1 MRRECHEQMSAI
13 FWQLHIG
20 CVLHFP
26 WADSAWL
33 RLAALICSTGCWS
46 ADVCEWRNQ
55 RKHYSER
62 FACNKCVFLSERI
75 QSGTGFEQ
83 KFKRLSTYHN
93 SYEEF
98 RRISLI
104 SGMVSILYACKS
116 CVYLSSLLI
125 LLITGFNKWT
135 IDAINLISFNKLL
148 CIYFQYSKI
157 CFFPRQNKFQCI
169 SIEMH
174 E

>member
-1 MRRECHEQMSAI
+1 MSWANERDILTTPHRLCVAFSMSRQCMVETGGSHLLNGLLISRCVRVEKPTETLLGTVRMQQM
-13 FWQLHIG
+13 
-20 CVLHFP
+20 
-26 WADSAWL
+26 
-33 RLAALICSTGCWS
+33 
-46 ADVCEWRNQ
+46 
-55 RKHYSER
+55 
-62 FACNKCVFLSERI
+62 CVFERTHSVWNRVWTKI
-75 QSGTGFEQ
+75 QTFIHN
-83 KFKRLSTYHN
+83 HN

-104 SGMVSILYACKS
+104 SGMVSIFYACKS

-125 LLITGFNKWT
+125 LLITGFNKWI